1 MQSLNFAPGVF
12 EEDCG
17 TKKFF
22 FCTSPGCETNPIFGL
37 EWGVPLRCSSHKRS
51 GDAFVH
57 SNEKCYTKKHF
68 FCSWPNCEANP
79 IFGLDWGVP
88 LRCSSHKRS
97 GDALVYKVYS
107 KDYSE
112 VSSEVYSE
120 ETF

>member
-37 EWGVPLRCSSHKRS
+37 EWGVPLRCS
-51 GDAFVH
+51 
-57 SNEKCYTKKHF
+57 
-68 FCSWPNCEANP
+68 
-79 IFGLDWGVP
+79 L
-88 LRCSSHKRS
+88 HKRS